1 MAGPTQNG
9 FESPTPGLANAGRL
23 PTIIGQGAVAGRSG
37 DDTAKWMAGPRRVSR
52 SLPGEISTKGLE
64 GRWLPFDRSGVIRQ
78 LDRGTAAARRL
89 RGAIR
94 LTQADLSVQIQSN
107 FPFADSSLTMF
118 QNLVCGP
125 RGGGV
130 RDRNYAYTWIAR
142 PFGVHRRVVGVCGGC
157 DHSFKGASDERYAV
171 AGSATLVARHRS
183 GRSCWA
189 PASATRHH

>member
-1 MAGPTQNG
+1 
-9 FESPTPGLANAGRL
+9 
-23 PTIIGQGAVAGRSG
+23 
-37 DDTAKWMAGPRRVSR
+37 MAGPRRVSR
-52 SLPGEISTKGLE
+52 SLPGEIATKGLE

-125 RGGGV
+125 RG
-130 RDRNYAYTWIAR
+130 RSTR
-142 PFGVHRRVVGVCGGC
+142 PELRLYRSEERRVG
-157 DHSFKGASDERYAV
+157 KE
-171 AGSATLVARHRS
+171 
-183 GRSCWA
+183 
-189 PASATRHH
+189 

>member
-1 MAGPTQNG
+1 MKRPRRLDRRPPGGRLQGQRARPTRGRYDSISVACRAQWQARPKNG
-9 FESPTPGLANAGRL
+9 FESPTPGLVNAGRL

-78 LDRGTAAARRL
+78 LDRGTAAGRHL
-89 RGAIR
+89 SGAIR

-125 RGGGV
+125 RG
-130 RDRNYAYTWIAR
+130 RSTR
-142 PFGVHRRVVGVCGGC
+142 PELRLYFG
-157 DHSFKGASDERYAV
+157 
-171 AGSATLVARHRS
+171 
-183 GRSCWA
+183 
-189 PASATRHH
+189 